1 MEPYKT
7 LPDIFPNIENLDLD
21 LEDSALTAMIAYS
34 YLQFT
39 DLSDETELYNET
51 HFWSIATW
59 YNGYDYD
66 LGVLGE
72 WVQKMLNGR

>member
-51 HFWSIATW
+51 HF
-59 YNGYDYD
+59 
-66 LGVLGE
+66 
-72 WVQKMLNGR
+72 